1 MPNRLWLGGQA
12 VPPPTPDTMV
22 RVAVMPFRCARGAW
36 AKNEEPSI
44 NEVLAEPIARAMMER
59 DGVDKA
65 EVRRLLANFIERPGT
80 GSDKAT
86 SGGDRP
92 ASTPWPLNPSPMPQR
107 RTQRLGG

>member
-1 MPNRLWLGGQA
+1 
-12 VPPPTPDTMV
+12 
-22 RVAVMPFRCARGAW
+22 MPFRCARGAW

-44 NEVLAEPIARAMMER
+44 NEVLAEPIVRAMMER
-59 DGVDKA
+59 DGVDEA
-65 EVRRLLANFIERPGT
+65 EVRRLLANFIERPVT